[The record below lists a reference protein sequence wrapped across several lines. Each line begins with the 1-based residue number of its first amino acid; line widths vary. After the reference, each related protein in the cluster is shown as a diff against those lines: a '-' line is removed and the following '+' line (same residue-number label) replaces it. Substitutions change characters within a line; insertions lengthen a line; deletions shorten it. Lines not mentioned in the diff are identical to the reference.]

1 MSNTKQKDFVMKPI
15 KILLISI
22 LVLFAVSS
30 TAAAKDFGWTRAFNI
45 QAKADLPQFR
55 ARMAAR
61 FDLSDMQVI
70 ALRNFFASPADAY
83 IMLRLG
89 EIQGGLKKISREQA
103 IDAVN
108 KYRCHRDKGWEEL
121 AGILG
126 VETGSKEFL
135 SLKLNHD
142 LYDTNSQDQVAFS
155 DFDSVNDNM

>member
-1 MSNTKQKDFVMKPI
+1 MKPI

-22 LVLFAVSS
+22 LALLAVSS
-30 TAAAKDFGWTRAFNI
+30 TAAANDFSWTRAFNI

-70 ALRNFFASPADAY
+70 TLRNFFATPADAY

-89 EIQGGLKKISREQA
+89 EIQGGLKKVSREQA

-108 KYRCHRDKGWEEL
+108 KYRSNRDKSWEEL
-121 AGILG
+121 AQILG
-126 VETGSKEFL
+126 VETESKEFVA
-135 SLKLNHD
+135 LKLNHD
-142 LYDTNSQDQVAFS
+142 LYVTNTHDQVAFS
-155 DFDSVNDNM
+155 DFDSVNDNL